1 MKFDFG
7 ELNAI
12 AFSRHNDLASPKG
25 ALHGLIA
32 RPLMAGASSSFL
44 TGSGGIPESLKSG
57 AMLPM
62 SAGLNTLPAL
72 SFPSYGANPSPAIAP
87 TTGFHINLMFDS
99 AALAAPQSFRDGIIA
114 AAQMIEATLSDN
126 ITVNLKIHYK
136 GTGGG
141 AFAGPA
147 NGGFLSYSDVR
158 SFLLAHASPGDH
170 TFDALPNGAK
180 IQGQG
185 SVVVWDAQLKLFG
198 FTVSDS
204 FDGSATF
211 AKDIDPSLLVGV
223 ALHELTHAM
232 GRIPY
237 GSPDSPA
244 PGDTATPDIFNLFRF
259 TGIGNYFFDDNLPTS
274 ASYFSIDGGTTK
286 LADYGRNSDPSD
298 FLNSGVQGANDP
310 FNEFYSGST
319 IQQLS
324 IVDIMQMIALGFHF
338 KSGAGPDLIAIN
350 AALIGSSFSVRL
362 DNIGTSSAGTSK
374 TGIYLSTNNTINS
387 ADTLLGS
394 VSTASI
400 AAGSF
405 LGKSFTLAFDGT
417 QAPGTYYIGAIADKA
432 GAVSEGS
439 ELNNSSGVVAVILG
453 NNTANT
459 VSGTAAG
466 DHIFALGGADTI
478 NPGNGNDSIDA
489 GAGKDVIKFKSTVS
503 FTAADRI
510 DGGLDS
516 DTLNLTG
523 NYSAGVTFN
532 ATTLVNV
539 EKILLG
545 AGFDYKLISNDA
557 TVAAGGTLSIAASAL
572 GTGNK
577 LIFNGSAETDGHFK
591 FFSGLGGDDL
601 RGGALSDTFIYAS
614 AANSTSTTY
623 DTIRSFDFASDR
635 FDLPGAAGTVTG
647 IDAALSTGTLDSGAT
662 FDTELQTDL
671 TLHLGAHHA
680 ILFTPNAGTLAGQT
694 FMIVDVDGN
703 AAYDGGTDF
712 VFHLVGQTGSLATSD
727 FI

>member
-1 MKFDFG
+1 MP
-7 ELNAI
+7 A
-12 AFSRHNDLASPKG
+12 
-25 ALHGLIA
+25 
-32 RPLMAGASSSFL
+32 
-44 TGSGGIPESLKSG
+44 
-57 AMLPM
+57 M
-62 SAGLNTLPAL
+62 SAALNTLPAL
-72 SFPSYGANPSPAIAP
+72 SFPALRANPGAAATPAG
-87 TTGFHINLMFDS
+87 GFHINLSFDA
-99 AALAAPQSFRDGIIA
+99 AALAAPQSFRDGITA

-147 NGGFLSYSDVR
+147 GGGFLTYSDVR
-158 SFLLAHASPGDH
+158 SFLLANAGPGDH
-170 TFDALPNGAK
+170 TFDALPNTAK

-185 SVVVWDAQLKLFG
+185 NVVVWDAQLKLFG
-198 FTVSDS
+198 FAVSDS

-211 AKDIDPSLLVGV
+211 ATDIDPSLLVGV

-232 GRIPY
+232 GRVPY

-259 TGIGNYFFDDNLPTS
+259 TGAGNYFFDDNLPTS

-286 LADYGRNSDPSD
+286 LADYGRKSDPSD
-298 FLNSGVQGANDP
+298 FLNTGVQGPDDP
-310 FNEFYSGST
+310 FNEFYSGGT
-319 IQQLS
+319 IQSLS
-324 IVDIMQMIALGFHF
+324 IIDIMQMIALGFHF
-338 KSGAGPDLIAIN
+338 KSSAGPDLIAIN
-350 AALIGSSFSVRL
+350 AAVTGSSFSVRL
-362 DNIGTSSAGTSK
+362 DNIGTASAGSSK

-405 LGKSFTLAFDGT
+405 LSKSFTLAFDGT
-417 QAPGTYYIGAIADKA
+417 LAPGTYYIGAIADKT
-432 GAVSEGS
+432 GAVSEGN

-453 NNTANT
+453 DNTANT
-459 VSGTAAG
+459 VNGTAAN

-478 NPGNGNDSIDA
+478 NPGNGNDTIDA
-489 GAGKDVIKFKSTVS
+489 GAGKDIIKFKSTVS
-503 FTAADRI
+503 LTAADKI

-523 NYSAGVTFN
+523 NYSGGVTFN
-532 ATTLVNV
+532 ATTLINV
-539 EKILLG
+539 EKILFG

-557 TVAAGGTLSIAASAL
+557 TVAAGATLNVDASAL
-572 GTGNK
+572 GSGNK
-577 LIFNGSAETDGHFK
+577 LTFNGSAETDGHFT

-601 RGGALSDTFIYAS
+601 RGGALSDTFVYAS

-623 DTIRSFDFASDR
+623 DTVRGFDFASDR

-647 IDAALSTGTLDSGAT
+647 IDAALATGTLDSGAT
-662 FDTELQTDL
+662 FNTELQTDL

-694 FMIVDVDGN
+694 FMVVDVNGN
-703 AAYDGGTDF
+703 AAYDAGTDF
-712 VFHLVGQTGSLATSD
+712 VFHLVAQTGTLATSD